1 MSTLNKFPILATL
14 REWWV
19 SLVGIVIA
27 LFGAVLLI
35 AVLSATS
42 IAKGLPQWVPLIGPH
57 WLVTGVVVAVVLWA
71 EGRGLASI
79 GLEWP
84 SLHDLGWTVVAFV
97 GGTLTFLVTRPLVE
111 LLGLSGIGTGGGIR
125 TILSFPIGIV
135 VALSV
140 MAGISEEVLYRG
152 YPIERLSELT
162 GSIWIGAALTV
173 VMFTAAHIPL
183 WGLGGALQIGGWT
196 VVVTVL
202 YVRLRNLPACILMHT
217 CNDLFAYV
225 VLPYFLGGG

>member
-1 MSTLNKFPILATL
+1 MSIYNERSILATV

-19 SLVGIVIA
+19 SLVGVAIA

-42 IAKGLPQWVPLIGPH
+42 IAKGLPRWVLLIGPH
-57 WLVTGVVVAVVLWA
+57 WLVAGVVVAVVLWA
-71 EGRGLASI
+71 ERRQLASI

-84 SLHDLGWTVVAFV
+84 SLHDLGWAVVAFV
-97 GGTLTFLVTRPLVE
+97 VGILSFMVTRPLVE
-111 LLGLSGIGTGGGIR
+111 LLGLSGTGTGGGLR

-135 VALSV
+135 VVLSV
-140 MAGISEEVLYRG
+140 SAGITEEVMFRG
-152 YPIERLSELT
+152 YPIERLSEMT
-162 GSIWIGAALTV
+162 GSIWIAAALTV

-225 VLPYFLGGG
+225 VLPYFFGAR